1 MKSLPSVSLYIRI
14 TDQKDRRRYERIRRR
29 NPQVCGPRDVY
40 CLHFYEK
47 GKRKWLSVGTDLN
60 VANAAR
66 GQKEQ
71 ELLLLNK
78 DGAAQP
84 KPSPSVPK
92 TLEELRTAFIHDKRT
107 TIKKDGTLLHPNTIR
122 SFEVVTRAFLD
133 TIKRTLPSEVTKQ
146 DLKDWM
152 MKLRQGDPARNRK
165 AVSHRTVCN
174 LYDSV
179 AAFLMFAGVDHKKLL
194 PQCERPT
201 PVEETPEAYTVDEWS
216 KFIFVV
222 TDERDA
228 LAFEF
233 LLKTG
238 AREREMTYLEWT
250 DLNLGPNPTVKFGTK
265 EGFRTKTGKSRV
277 VPLERG
283 LAEKLREWRAKNAVS
298 RLVFPTAKGEIE
310 SHFLRSMKEYA
321 KESGQHEAN
330 FWLHKCRDTFATWA
344 LRRGVDIRTVQHWLG
359 HADITMTQRY
369 LAPEQGEHAQRQ
381 INLAFSA
388 DLGLRATIT
397 E

>member
-14 TDQKDRRRYERIRRR
+14 TDEKGRRRYERIRRR
-29 NPQVCGPRDVY
+29 NPQMCGPKDVY

-47 GKRKWLSVGTDLN
+47 NKRKWLSVGTDLS
-60 VANAAR
+60 VANGAR

-71 ELLLLNK
+71 ELLLLSK
-78 DGAAQP
+78 DESAQP
-84 KPSPSVPK
+84 KPTPDAPK
-92 TLEELRTAFIHDKRT
+92 LLEELRTAFIHDKKT
-107 TIKKDGTLLHPNTIR
+107 TIKKDGTPLHPNTIR
-122 SFEVVTRAFLD
+122 SFEVVTKGFLD
-133 TIKRTLPSEVTKQ
+133 AIRRTFPSEVTKQ

-152 MKLRQGDPARNRK
+152 MKLRQGDPARKRR

-179 AAFLMFAGVDHKKLL
+179 AAFLMFSGVDHKKLL

-201 PVEETPEAYTVDEWS
+201 PVEETPEAYTMQEWS
-216 KFIFVV
+216 KFMFAI
-222 TDERDA
+222 TSERDA

-250 DLNLGPNPTVKFGTK
+250 DLDLGANPTVKFQTK
-265 EGFRTKTGKSRV
+265 RGFRTKTGKSRV

-283 LAEKLREWRAKNAVS
+283 LAEKLAAWHAGNKAS
-298 RLVFPTAKGEIE
+298 RLVFPAAKGEIE
-310 SHFLRSMKEYA
+310 GHFLRTMKEYA
-321 KESGQHEAN
+321 KKSGQDEAN
-330 FWLHKCRDTFATWA
+330 FWLHKCRDTFATWS

-359 HADITMTQRY
+359 HADISMTQRY
-369 LAPEQGEHAQRQ
+369 LAPEQGEHAQNQ
-381 INLAFSA
+381 INRAFGETLAA
-388 DLGLRATIT
+388 IATV
-397 E
+397 

>member
-1 MKSLPSVSLYIRI
+1 VKSLPSVGLYIRV
-14 TDQKDRRRYERIRRR
+14 TDEKGRRRYERIRRR
-29 NPQVCGPRDVY
+29 NPQVCGPRDAY
-40 CLHFYEK
+40 CLHFYEQ

-60 VANAAR
+60 AASAAR

-71 ELLLLNK
+71 ELLVLGK
-78 DGAAQP
+78 DEATQP
-84 KPSPSVPK
+84 KPSPAAPK

-107 TIKKDGTLLHPNTIR
+107 TIKKDGTPLHPNTIR
-122 SFEVVTRAFLD
+122 SFEVVTRGFLD

-152 MKLRQGDPARNRK
+152 MKLRQGDQARKRK

-179 AAFLMFAGVDHKKLL
+179 AAFLMFSGVDHKKLL

-201 PVEETPEAYTVDEWS
+201 PVEETPQAYTMQEWS
-216 KFIFVV
+216 KFMFVV
-222 TDERDA
+222 ASERDA

-250 DLNLGPNPTVKFGTK
+250 DLDVGTNPTVKFQTK
-265 EGFRTKTGKSRV
+265 QGFRTKTGKSRV

-283 LAEKLREWRAKNAVS
+283 LAEKLAAWHAGNKAS

-310 SHFLRSMKEYA
+310 SHFLRTMKEYA
-321 KESGQHEAN
+321 KKSGQDETN
-330 FWLHKCRDTFATWA
+330 FWLHKCRDTFATWS

-359 HADITMTQRY
+359 HADISMTQRY
-369 LAPEQGEHAQRQ
+369 LAPEQGEHAQNQ
-381 INLAFSA
+381 INRAFGETLAA
-388 DLGLRATIT
+388 IATA
-397 E
+397 

>member
-1 MKSLPSVSLYIRI
+1 VKSLPSVSLYIRI
-14 TDQKDRRRYERIRRR
+14 TDEKGRRCYERIRRR
-29 NPQVCGPRDVY
+29 NPQVCGPRDAY
-40 CLHFYEK
+40 CLHFYAQ

-60 VANAAR
+60 AASAAR

-71 ELLLLNK
+71 ELLVLSK
-78 DGAAQP
+78 DEATQP
-84 KPSPSVPK
+84 KPSPAAPK

-107 TIKKDGTLLHPNTIR
+107 TIKKDGTPLHPNTIR
-122 SFEVVTRAFLD
+122 SFEVVTRGFLD

-152 MKLRQGDPARNRK
+152 MKLRQGDPARKRK

-179 AAFLMFAGVDHKKLL
+179 AAFLMFSGVDHKKLL

-201 PVEETPEAYTVDEWS
+201 PVEETPQAYTMQEWS
-216 KFIFVV
+216 KFMFVITSV
-222 TDERDA
+222 RDA

-250 DLNLGPNPTVKFGTK
+250 DLDLSTNPTVKFQTK
-265 EGFRTKTGKSRV
+265 QGFRTKTGKSRV

-283 LAEKLREWRAKNAVS
+283 LAEKLAAWQAKNPAA
-298 RLVFPTAKGEIE
+298 RLVFPTAKGDVEG
-310 SHFLRSMKEYA
+310 HFLRTMKEYA
-321 KESGQHEAN
+321 KKSRQDEAN
-330 FWLHKCRDTFATWA
+330 FWLHKCRDTFATWS

-359 HADITMTQRY
+359 HADISMTQRY
-369 LAPEQGEHAQRQ
+369 LAPEQGEHAQNQ
-381 INLAFSA
+381 INRAFGDTQA
-388 DLGLRATIT
+388 GIATA
-397 E
+397 

>member
-1 MKSLPSVSLYIRI
+1 VKSLPSVSLYIRI
-14 TDQKDRRRYERIRRR
+14 TDEKGRRRYERIRRR
-29 NPQVCGPRDVY
+29 NPQACGPRDAY

-47 GKRKWLSVGTDLN
+47 GTRKWLSVGSDLN
-60 VANAAR
+60 AANAAR

-71 ELLLLNK
+71 DLLVLN
-78 DGAAQP
+78 DGEDTQP
-84 KPSPSVPK
+84 KHSPAVPK
-92 TLEELRTAFIHDKRT
+92 TLEDLRTAFIHDKRT
-107 TIKKDGTLLHPNTIR
+107 TIKKDGTPLHPNTIR
-122 SFEVVTRAFLD
+122 SFEVVTRGFLD
-133 TIKRTLPSEVTKQ
+133 TVKRAFPSQVTKQ

-152 MKLRQGDPARNRK
+152 MKLRQGDPARSRK

-179 AAFLMFAGVDHKKLL
+179 AAFLMFSGVDHKKLL

-201 PVEETPEAYTVDEWS
+201 PVEETPQAYTMQEWS
-216 KFIFVV
+216 KFMFVV
-222 TDERDA
+222 ASERDA

-250 DLNLGPNPTVKFGTK
+250 DLDLGTNPTVKFQTK
-265 EGFRTKTGKSRV
+265 QGFRTKTGKSRV

-283 LAEKLREWRAKNAVS
+283 LAEKLAAWHAGNKAS

-310 SHFLRSMKEYA
+310 AHFLRTMKEYA
-321 KESGQHEAN
+321 KKSGQDETN
-330 FWLHKCRDTFATWA
+330 FWLHKCRDTFATWS

-359 HADITMTQRY
+359 HADISMTQRY
-369 LAPEQGEHAQRQ
+369 LAPEQGEHAQNQ
-381 INLAFSA
+381 INRAFGDTQAGSA
-388 DLGLRATIT
+388 TA
-397 E
+397 